1 MMQIQNLTKRYGR
14 KTVLNAVSLDFKEG
28 NICGVVGENGAG
40 KSTLFRCMVG
50 LEDYVGTIV
59 TRAEAR
65 IGYLP
70 DTPYFYPLVTGRE
83 YLEFCLRA
91 GNITYTDD
99 DIDRL
104 NLSFQLPLE
113 DFPTS
118 YSMGMRKRLV
128 IMSMMLQKNDIYI
141 LDEPFNGLDLSG
153 CMLLKR
159 WLREMRDRQKT
170 VILSSHII
178 PALTDICDSIA
189 YIHKGSIAAIFTEM
203 DAAKIENQINQN
215 ASICR
220 RTS

>member
-1 MMQIQNLTKRYGR
+1 MIQIQNLTKRYGR

-50 LEDYVGTIV
+50 QEDYDGTIV

-91 GNITYTDD
+91 RGITYVKD
-99 DIDRL
+99 DIDCL
-104 NLSFQLPLE
+104 NQTFQLPLG

-128 IMSMMLQKNDIYI
+128 IMSMMLQKCDIYI
-141 LDEPFNGLDLSG
+141 FDEPFNGLDLSG
-153 CMLLKR
+153 CVLLKR
-159 WLREMRDRQKT
+159 WLREMRDQQKT

-178 PALTDICDSIA
+178 PALTDVCDSIA
-189 YIHKGSIAAIFTEM
+189 YIHKGNVAGVFTEM
-203 DAAKIENQINQN
+203 DAAKIENQIIDSQK
-215 ASICR
+215 SQGQ
-220 RTS
+220 S